1 MKVIFFRCFWL
12 AICTWKSIYYSSY
25 FPLLKVNLEILNTLL
40 KIKRTRVHTMYE
52 FFFIS
57 LLKVISLLCWVSGG
71 FTPLQVHLLTP
82 LNMHYE
88 PTPLWTIRKCFDIH
102 LQFVEYS
109 KYYKKTV
116 NPSVVQRCQIPLPVS
131 KWDGKTVLETFLV
144 SLFDGVP
151 VNNCIKFGLLC
162 RNNSSVISSK

>member
-1 MKVIFFRCFWL
+1 MYLEVSLVILSLSSVEGQPRNVWTLFQYKVYQS
-12 AICTWKSIYYSSY
+12 A
-25 FPLLKVNLEILNTLL
+25 
-40 KIKRTRVHTMYE
+40 YE
-52 FFFIS
+52 SFLFIS
-57 LLKVISLLCWVSGG
+57 LLKVIGLMCWVSGG

-102 LQFVEYS
+102 LQFVEYN
-109 KYYKKTV
+109 KYYKETV

-131 KWDGKTVLETFLV
+131 RWDGKTVLETFLV

-151 VNNCIKFGLLC
+151 VYNCIKFGLLC
-162 RNNSSVISSK
+162 RHNSSVISPK